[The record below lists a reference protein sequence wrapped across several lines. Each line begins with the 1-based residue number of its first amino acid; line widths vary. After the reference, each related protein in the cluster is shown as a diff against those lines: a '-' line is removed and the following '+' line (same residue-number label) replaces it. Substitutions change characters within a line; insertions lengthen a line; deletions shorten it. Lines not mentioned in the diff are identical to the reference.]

1 MTTAYFRNLMLV
13 VPLMGC
19 LSAAPARA
27 AQGGAQTP
35 APPKDAGSKP
45 AEKPGSKPG
54 EAPKPAAP
62 APESKTAVPP
72 PNVAAAAAAG
82 VTPAPDYV
90 IGSGDVLAI
99 VFWREQ
105 EMSVEVVVRPD
116 GRISIPLLNDV
127 EAVGLTP
134 EDLRQRLVTAAQ
146 RVVQDPNVTV
156 VVKQINSRRVFI
168 TGQVGKPGPY
178 PLLASM
184 NVLQLI
190 STAGGLLEYA
200 DEKNIVIMRTEKG
213 QTTNFKF
220 NYKDVA
226 AGKNLKQNIELK
238 TGDTV
243 VVP

>member
-1 MTTAYFRNLMLV
+1 MLV
-13 VPLMGC
+13 VPLIAC
-19 LSAAPARA
+19 LCTESAVR
-27 AQGGAQTP
+27 AQGTQKP
-35 APPKDAGSKP
+35 APPAPAPGEKP
-45 AEKPGSKPG
+45 ADKPATTPA
-54 EAPKPAAP
+54 EPPKPATP
-62 APESKTAVPP
+62 AAGQGKAATPP
-72 PNVAAAAAAG
+72 PNVAAASALG
-82 VTPAPDYV
+82 ITPAPDYV
-90 IGSGDVLAI
+90 VGPGDVLAI
-99 VFWREQ
+99 VFWREND
-105 EMSVEVVVRPD
+105 MSVEVVVRPD
-116 GRISIPLLNDV
+116 GRISVPLLYDV
-127 EAVGLTP
+127 EAAGLAP
-134 EDLRQRLVTAAQ
+134 EQLRLKLITAAQ

-200 DEKNIVIMRTEKG
+200 DGKNIVVMRTEKG
-213 QTTNFKF
+213 QSTNFKF

-238 TGDTV
+238 PGDTV